1 MDYGLASSSKN
12 GMADYNLG
20 DFVYTFI
27 QQLSQQPTRLEQS
40 VRCLAKG
47 QHVSRR
53 SRGSN

>member
-53 SRGSN
+53 SRGLN